1 MLNTYGRILLVVL
14 LMAGSSSV
22 ALGEMNANARRRV
35 CEFAQERDRAGEAY
49 LKGWLKGDSPADLA
63 PAGAVLAAR
72 EAAIVAL
79 SNGNGA
85 PPRCQAILFGKRFG
99 PEMVPALLIEAWGAR
114 LDPENLFAGQT
125 FIVDTSNR

>member
-1 MLNTYGRILLVVL
+1 MFHRYQLAFVLALLSL
-14 LMAGSSSV
+14 TIATQ
-22 ALGEMNANARRRV
+22 ALAEMSADARRRV

-49 LKGWLKGDSPADLA
+49 LKGWLMGKTPEDLA
-63 PAGAVLAAR
+63 PAGAVLVAR

-85 PPRCQAILFGKRFG
+85 PQRCRAIFFGKRFE

-114 LDPENLFAGQT
+114 LDPKNLFAGQT

>member
-1 MLNTYGRILLVVL
+1 MLKSYGRFLLVMF
-14 LMAGSSSV
+14 LMAGSSAV
-22 ALGEMNANARRRV
+22 AVAEMNAAARRRV
-35 CEFAQERDRAGEAY
+35 CEFAQERDRAAEAY
-49 LKGWLKGDSPADLA
+49 LKGWLKGEPPADLA

-85 PPRCQAILFGKRFG
+85 PPRCRAIFFGKRFE

-114 LDPENLFAGQT
+114 LDTENLFAGQT

>member
-1 MLNTYGRILLVVL
+1 MFHRYQLAFAMTLLSL
-14 LMAGSSSV
+14 TV
-22 ALGEMNANARRRV
+22 ATQAVAEMSADTRRRV

-49 LKGWLKGDSPADLA
+49 LKGWLKGDSPETLA

-85 PPRCQAILFGKRFG
+85 PERCRAILFGKRFE
-99 PEMVPALLIEAWGAR
+99 PEMVPALLIEAWGAS
-114 LDPENLFAGQT
+114 LDPKKLFAGQT
-125 FIVDTSNR
+125 FIVDTSQQ

>member
-1 MLNTYGRILLVVL
+1 MFLVAF
-14 LMAGSSSV
+14 LMTGVSGV
-22 ALGEMNANARRRV
+22 AAAEMSADARRRV
-35 CEFAQERDRAGEAY
+35 CEFARERDRAGEIY
-49 LKGWLKGDSPADLA
+49 LKGWLKGDAPEDLA

-85 PPRCQAILFGKRFG
+85 PQRCRAIFFGKRFE

-114 LDPENLFAGQT
+114 LDPESLFAGQT

>member
-1 MLNTYGRILLVVL
+1 MLKTCRRIFLVGILIGGVSGVSL
-14 LMAGSSSV
+14 A
-22 ALGEMNANARRRV
+22 EMSADGRRRV

-49 LKGWLKGDSPADLA
+49 LKGWLKGDTPEDLA

-125 FIVDTSNR
+125 FIVDTSNH

>member
-1 MLNTYGRILLVVL
+1 MLNTYGRVLLVVL
-14 LMAGSSSV
+14 VLAGSSGAAV
-22 ALGEMNANARRRV
+22 AEMGANARRRV

-49 LKGWLKGDSPADLA
+49 LKGWLKGAAPEDLA

-85 PPRCQAILFGKRFG
+85 PPRCRAIFFGKRFE

-114 LDPENLFAGQT
+114 LDPKNLFAGQT
-125 FIVDTSNR
+125 FVVDTSNR